1 MFLLLSNQRFRKFWL
16 GLLFNDAALAIEPLA
31 LGWLVLDITNSPL
44 WVGISAG
51 VAGVGMTLF
60 SPVAGVLADRYNR
73 KHLLILS
80 LLVQS
85 FAAIIL
91 GILLLMDLLQ
101 LYHALLFSFVSGL
114 TGSVK
119 FSCKMA
125 LTLDL
130 AGRNNLLKGIAA
142 NFFSMTI
149 MGVVAPLAGGLI
161 LVELGMGQAFFL
173 VGALLL
179 VSLMVVSLLKG
190 IESPQY
196 RGASHVDDFM
206 EGVRYVFRSPSVR
219 LLILAVMVSET
230 FGWAVESMLPV
241 IARDELGL
249 GPEGFSYL
257 MSAGALGAAV
267 TTVTIS
273 VVPNIENK
281 GKLVL
286 LGIIG
291 FGVGLIVFAF
301 SKLLI
306 LSLFCLAFTFGCGVA
321 FESGLSTL
329 IQEVIPDRMRGRV
342 LSFQTFCWGFSGMAG
357 FHAGPI
363 AALLGAP
370 IAVAIGGGVVA
381 LNGLRIARSL
391 LLLSKKLMENNQSE

>member
-16 GLLFNDAALAIEPLA
+16 GLLFNHAALAIEPLA

-51 VAGVGMTLF
+51 VAGIGMTLF

-73 KHLLILS
+73 KYLLMLS

-85 FAAIIL
+85 LAAIVL
-91 GILLLMDLLQ
+91 GILLVAGFLQ
-101 LYHALLFSFVSGL
+101 LYQALLFSFVSGL

-130 AGRNNLLKGIAA
+130 AGRQNLLKGVAA
-142 NFFSMTI
+142 NFFSMTV

-161 LVELGMGQAFFL
+161 LAELGMGQAFFL

-179 VSLMVVSLLKG
+179 VSLTVVSLLRG
-190 IESPQY
+190 IDSPQY
-196 RGASHVDDFM
+196 EPTRPVDDLI
-206 EGVRYVFRSPSVR
+206 EGIRYVFRSPAVR

-249 GPEGFSYL
+249 GPKGFSYL

-267 TTVTIS
+267 STVTIS
-273 VVPNIENK
+273 VVPSIENK
-281 GKLVL
+281 GRLVL

-291 FGVGLIVFAF
+291 FGIGLIVFAF
-301 SKLLI
+301 SNFFI
-306 LSLFCLAFTFGCGVA
+306 LSLLCLAFTFGCGVA
-321 FESGLSTL
+321 YESGLSTL

-363 AALLGAP
+363 AAVLGAP

-381 LNGLRIARSL
+381 LNGFRIARSL
-391 LLLSKKLMENNQSE
+391 LSLSRNLMDNNQVK

>member
-161 LVELGMGQAFFL
+161 LAELGMGQAFFL

-196 RGASHVDDFM
+196 RGVSHVDDFL
-206 EGVRYVFRSPSVR
+206 EGVRYMFRSPSVR

-241 IARDELGL
+241 IARDELSL

-321 FESGLSTL
+321 YESGLSTL

-370 IAVAIGGGVVA
+370 IAVAVGGGVVA
-381 LNGLRIARSL
+381 LNGFRIARSL
-391 LLLSKKLMENNQSE
+391 LLLSRKLMENNQSE

>member
-1 MFLLLSNQRFRKFWL
+1 M

-101 LYHALLFSFVSGL
+101 LYHALIFSFVSGL

-381 LNGLRIARSL
+381 LNGFRIARSL
-391 LLLSKKLMENNQSE
+391 LLLSRKLMENNQSE

>member
-179 VSLMVVSLLKG
+179 ISLMVVSLLKG

-391 LLLSKKLMENNQSE
+391 LLLAKKLMENNQSE

>member
-1 MFLLLSNQRFRKFWL
+1 M

-206 EGVRYVFRSPSVR
+206 EGLRYVFRSPSVR

-249 GPEGFSYL
+249 GPEGVSYL

>member
-1 MFLLLSNQRFRKFWL
+1 M

-91 GILLLMDLLQ
+91 GVLLLMDLLQ
-101 LYHALLFSFVSGL
+101 LYHALIFSFVSGL

-179 VSLMVVSLLKG
+179 VSLVVVSLLKG

-391 LLLSKKLMENNQSE
+391 LLLSKKLMENKQSE

>member
-1 MFLLLSNQRFRKFWL
+1 M

-85 FAAIIL
+85 LAAIIL
-91 GILLLMDLLQ
+91 GILLLMDFLQ

-161 LVELGMGQAFFL
+161 LAELGMGQAFL
-173 VGALLL
+173 LIGALLL

-196 RGASHVDDFM
+196 RGASHVDDFL
-206 EGVRYVFRSPSVR
+206 EGVRYMFRSPSVR

-291 FGVGLIVFAF
+291 FGIGLIVFAF

-321 FESGLSTL
+321 YESGLSTL

-370 IAVAIGGGVVA
+370 IAVAVGGGVVA
-381 LNGLRIARSL
+381 LNGFRIARSL
-391 LLLSKKLMENNQSE
+391 LLLSRKLMENNQSE

>member
-85 FAAIIL
+85 LAAIIL
-91 GILLLMDLLQ
+91 GILLLMDFLQ

-149 MGVVAPLAGGLI
+149 MGVIAPLAGGLI
-161 LVELGMGQAFFL
+161 LAESGMGQAFLL

-196 RGASHVDDFM
+196 RGASHVDDFL
-206 EGVRYVFRSPSVR
+206 EGVRYMFRSPSVR

-241 IARDELGL
+241 IARDELSL

-291 FGVGLIVFAF
+291 FGIGLIVFAF

-321 FESGLSTL
+321 YESGLSTL

-370 IAVAIGGGVVA
+370 IAVAVGGGVVA
-381 LNGLRIARSL
+381 LNGFRIARSL
-391 LLLSKKLMENNQSE
+391 LLLSRKLMENNQSE

>member
-91 GILLLMDLLQ
+91 GILLLMDLLK
-101 LYHALLFSFVSGL
+101 LYHALIFSFVSGL

>member
-1 MFLLLSNQRFRKFWL
+1 M

-206 EGVRYVFRSPSVR
+206 EGLRYVFRSPSVR

-381 LNGLRIARSL
+381 LNGFRIARSL

>member
-51 VAGVGMTLF
+51 VAGIGMTLF

-73 KHLLILS
+73 KYLLMLS

-85 FAAIIL
+85 LAAIVL
-91 GILLLMDLLQ
+91 GILLVAGFLQ
-101 LYHALLFSFVSGL
+101 LYQALLFSFVSGL

-130 AGRNNLLKGIAA
+130 AGRQNLVKGVAA
-142 NFFSMTI
+142 NFFSMTV

-161 LVELGMGQAFFL
+161 LAELGMGQAFFL

-179 VSLMVVSLLKG
+179 VSLTVVSLLRG
-190 IESPQY
+190 IDSPQY
-196 RGASHVDDFM
+196 EPTRPVDDLL
-206 EGVRYVFRSPSVR
+206 EGIRYVFRSPAVR

-249 GPEGFSYL
+249 GPKGFSYL

-267 TTVTIS
+267 STVTIS
-273 VVPNIENK
+273 VVPSIENK
-281 GKLVL
+281 GRLVL

-291 FGVGLIVFAF
+291 FGIGLIVFAF
-301 SKLLI
+301 SNFFI
-306 LSLFCLAFTFGCGVA
+306 LSLLCLAFTFGCGVA
-321 FESGLSTL
+321 YES
-329 IQEVIPDRMRGRV
+329 
-342 LSFQTFCWGFSGMAG
+342 
-357 FHAGPI
+357 
-363 AALLGAP
+363 
-370 IAVAIGGGVVA
+370 
-381 LNGLRIARSL
+381 
-391 LLLSKKLMENNQSE
+391 

>member
-1 MFLLLSNQRFRKFWL
+1 M

-85 FAAIIL
+85 LAAIIL
-91 GILLLMDLLQ
+91 GILLLMDFLQ
-101 LYHALLFSFVSGL
+101 LYHALLFSFASGL

-149 MGVVAPLAGGLI
+149 MGVIAPLAGGLI
-161 LVELGMGQAFFL
+161 LAESGMGQAFLL

-196 RGASHVDDFM
+196 RGSSHVDDFL
-206 EGVRYVFRSPSVR
+206 EGVRYMFRSPSVR

-291 FGVGLIVFAF
+291 FGIGLIVFAF

-321 FESGLSTL
+321 YESGLSTL

-370 IAVAIGGGVVA
+370 IAVAVGGGVVA
-381 LNGLRIARSL
+381 LNGFRIARSL
-391 LLLSKKLMENNQSE
+391 LLLSRKLMENNQSE

>member
-1 MFLLLSNQRFRKFWL
+1 M

-85 FAAIIL
+85 FAAIVL

-381 LNGLRIARSL
+381 LNGFRIARSL
-391 LLLSKKLMENNQSE
+391 LLLSRKLMENNQSE

>member
-1 MFLLLSNQRFRKFWL
+1 M

-85 FAAIIL
+85 LAAIIL
-91 GILLLMDLLQ
+91 GILLWMDFLQ

-161 LVELGMGQAFFL
+161 LAELGMGQAFFL

-196 RGASHVDDFM
+196 RGVSHVDDFL
-206 EGVRYVFRSPSVR
+206 EGVRYMFRSPSVR

-241 IARDELGL
+241 IARDELSL

-291 FGVGLIVFAF
+291 FGIGLIVFAF

-321 FESGLSTL
+321 YESGLSTL

-370 IAVAIGGGVVA
+370 IAVAVGGGVVA
-381 LNGLRIARSL
+381 LNGFRIARSL
-391 LLLSKKLMENNQSE
+391 LLLSRKLMENNQSE

>member
-1 MFLLLSNQRFRKFWL
+1 M

-219 LLILAVMVSET
+219 LLILAVLVSET

-363 AALLGAP
+363 AALLGSP

>member
-1 MFLLLSNQRFRKFWL
+1 M

-85 FAAIIL
+85 LAAIIL
-91 GILLLMDLLQ
+91 GILLLMDFLQ

-161 LVELGMGQAFFL
+161 LAELGMGQAFLL

-196 RGASHVDDFM
+196 RGASHVDDFL
-206 EGVRYVFRSPSVR
+206 EGVRYMFRSPSVR

-291 FGVGLIVFAF
+291 FGIGLIVFAF

-321 FESGLSTL
+321 YESGLSTL

-370 IAVAIGGGVVA
+370 IAVAVGGGVVA
-381 LNGLRIARSL
+381 LNGFRIARSL
-391 LLLSKKLMENNQSE
+391 LLLSRKVMENNQSE

>member
-1 MFLLLSNQRFRKFWL
+1 MFLLLSNPRFRKFWL

-85 FAAIIL
+85 LAAIIL
-91 GILLLMDLLQ
+91 GILLLMDFLQ

-161 LVELGMGQAFFL
+161 LAGLGMGQAFLL

-196 RGASHVDDFM
+196 RGASHVDDFL
-206 EGVRYVFRSPSVR
+206 EGVRYMFRSPSVR

-281 GKLVL
+281 GKLIL

-291 FGVGLIVFAF
+291 FGIGLIVFAF

-321 FESGLSTL
+321 YESGLSTL

-381 LNGLRIARSL
+381 LNGFRIARSL

>member
-1 MFLLLSNQRFRKFWL
+1 M

-85 FAAIIL
+85 LAAIIL
-91 GILLLMDLLQ
+91 GILLLMDFLE

-161 LVELGMGQAFFL
+161 LAELGMSQAFFL

-196 RGASHVDDFM
+196 RGASHVDDFL
-206 EGVRYVFRSPSVR
+206 EGVRYMFRSPSVR

-241 IARDELGL
+241 IARDELSL
-249 GPEGFSYL
+249 GPRGFSYL

-291 FGVGLIVFAF
+291 FGIGLIVFAF

-321 FESGLSTL
+321 YESGLSTL

-381 LNGLRIARSL
+381 LNGFRIARSL
-391 LLLSKKLMENNQSE
+391 LLLSRKLMENNQSE

>member
-1 MFLLLSNQRFRKFWL
+1 M

-85 FAAIIL
+85 LAAIIL
-91 GILLLMDLLQ
+91 GILLLMDFLE

-161 LVELGMGQAFFL
+161 LAELGMGQAFLL

-196 RGASHVDDFM
+196 RGASHVDDFL
-206 EGVRYVFRSPSVR
+206 EGVRYMFRSPSVR

-241 IARDELGL
+241 IARDELSL
-249 GPEGFSYL
+249 GPRGFSYH
-257 MSAGALGAAV
+257 MTAGALGAAV

-291 FGVGLIVFAF
+291 FGIGLIVFAF

-321 FESGLSTL
+321 YESGLSTL

-381 LNGLRIARSL
+381 LNGFRIARSL
-391 LLLSKKLMENNQSE
+391 LLLSRKLMENNQSE

>member
-1 MFLLLSNQRFRKFWL
+1 L

-101 LYHALLFSFVSGL
+101 LYHALIFSFVSGL

>member
-1 MFLLLSNQRFRKFWL
+1 M

-91 GILLLMDLLQ
+91 GILLLMNFLQ

-179 VSLMVVSLLKG
+179 VSLMIVSLLKG

-381 LNGLRIARSL
+381 LNGFRIARSL
-391 LLLSKKLMENNQSE
+391 LLLSRKLMENNQSE

>member
-1 MFLLLSNQRFRKFWL
+1 M

-85 FAAIIL
+85 LAAIIL
-91 GILLLMDLLQ
+91 GILLLMDFLQ

-161 LVELGMGQAFFL
+161 LAELGMGQAFFL

-196 RGASHVDDFM
+196 RGSSHVDDFL
-206 EGVRYVFRSPSVR
+206 EGVRYMFRSPSVR

-281 GKLVL
+281 GKLIL

-291 FGVGLIVFAF
+291 FGIGLIVFAF

-321 FESGLSTL
+321 YESGLSTL

-381 LNGLRIARSL
+381 LNGFRIARSL

>member
-1 MFLLLSNQRFRKFWL
+1 M

-381 LNGLRIARSL
+381 LNGFRIARSL
-391 LLLSKKLMENNQSE
+391 LLLSRKLMENNQSE

>member
-1 MFLLLSNQRFRKFWL
+1 L

-85 FAAIIL
+85 LAAIIL
-91 GILLLMDLLQ
+91 GILLLMDFLQ

-161 LVELGMGQAFFL
+161 LAESGMGQAFLL

-196 RGASHVDDFM
+196 RGSSHVDDFL
-206 EGVRYVFRSPSVR
+206 EGVRYMFRSPSVR

-241 IARDELGL
+241 IARDELSL

-291 FGVGLIVFAF
+291 FGIGLIVFAF

-321 FESGLSTL
+321 YESGLSTL

-370 IAVAIGGGVVA
+370 IAVAVGGGVVA
-381 LNGLRIARSL
+381 LNGFRIARSL
-391 LLLSKKLMENNQSE
+391 LLLSRKLMENNQSE

>member
-1 MFLLLSNQRFRKFWL
+1 LFLLLSNQRFRKFWL

-85 FAAIIL
+85 LAAIIL
-91 GILLLMDLLQ
+91 GILLLMDFLQ

-149 MGVVAPLAGGLI
+149 MGVIAPLAGGLI
-161 LVELGMGQAFFL
+161 LAESGMGQAFLL

-196 RGASHVDDFM
+196 RGSSHVDDFL
-206 EGVRYVFRSPSVR
+206 EGVRYMFRSPSVR

-241 IARDELGL
+241 IARDELSL

-291 FGVGLIVFAF
+291 FGIGLIVFAF

-321 FESGLSTL
+321 YESGLSTL

-370 IAVAIGGGVVA
+370 IAVAVGGGVVA
-381 LNGLRIARSL
+381 LNGFRIARSL
-391 LLLSKKLMENNQSE
+391 LLLSRKLMENNQSE

>member
-1 MFLLLSNQRFRKFWL
+1 M

-85 FAAIIL
+85 LAAIIL
-91 GILLLMDLLQ
+91 GILLLMDFLQ

-161 LVELGMGQAFFL
+161 LAELGMGQAFL
-173 VGALLL
+173 LIGALLL

-196 RGASHVDDFM
+196 RGASHVDDFL
-206 EGVRYVFRSPSVR
+206 EGVRYMFRSPSVR

-281 GKLVL
+281 GKLIL

-291 FGVGLIVFAF
+291 FGIGLIVFAF

-321 FESGLSTL
+321 YESGLSTL

-381 LNGLRIARSL
+381 LNGFRIARSL
-391 LLLSKKLMENNQSE
+391 LLLSRKVMENNQSE

>member
-1 MFLLLSNQRFRKFWL
+1 M

-85 FAAIIL
+85 LAAIIL
-91 GILLLMDLLQ
+91 GILLLMDFLQ

-161 LVELGMGQAFFL
+161 LAELGMGQAFFL

-196 RGASHVDDFM
+196 RGVSHVDDFL
-206 EGVRYVFRSPSVR
+206 EGVRYMFRSPSVR

-291 FGVGLIVFAF
+291 FGIGLIVFAF
-301 SKLLI
+301 TKLLI

-321 FESGLSTL
+321 YESGLSTL

-370 IAVAIGGGVVA
+370 IAVAVGGGVVA
-381 LNGLRIARSL
+381 LNGFRIARSL
-391 LLLSKKLMENNQSE
+391 LLLSRKLMENNQSE

>member
-51 VAGVGMTLF
+51 VAGIGMTLF

-73 KHLLILS
+73 KYLLMLS

-85 FAAIIL
+85 LAAILL
-91 GILLLMDLLQ
+91 GILLVAGFLQ
-101 LYHALLFSFVSGL
+101 LYQALLFSFVSGL

-130 AGRNNLLKGIAA
+130 AGRQNLLKGVAA
-142 NFFSMTI
+142 NFFSMTV

-161 LVELGMGQAFFL
+161 LAELGMGQAFFL

-179 VSLMVVSLLKG
+179 VSLTVVSLLRG
-190 IESPQY
+190 IDSPQY
-196 RGASHVDDFM
+196 EPTSPVDDLL
-206 EGVRYVFRSPSVR
+206 EGIRYVFRSPAVR

-249 GPEGFSYL
+249 GPKGFSYL

-267 TTVTIS
+267 STVTIS
-273 VVPNIENK
+273 VVPSIENK
-281 GKLVL
+281 GRLVL

-291 FGVGLIVFAF
+291 FGIGLIVFAF
-301 SKLLI
+301 SNFFI
-306 LSLFCLAFTFGCGVA
+306 LSLLCLAFTFGCGVA
-321 FESGLSTL
+321 YESGLSTL

-363 AALLGAP
+363 AAVLGAP

-381 LNGLRIARSL
+381 LNGFRIARSL
-391 LLLSKKLMENNQSE
+391 LSLSRKLIETNQVK

>member
-130 AGRNNLLKGIAA
+130 AGRNHLLKGIAA

-381 LNGLRIARSL
+381 LNGFRIARSL
-391 LLLSKKLMENNQSE
+391 LLLSRKLMENNQSE

>member
-1 MFLLLSNQRFRKFWL
+1 M

-85 FAAIIL
+85 LAAIIL
-91 GILLLMDLLQ
+91 GILLLMDFLQ

-161 LVELGMGQAFFL
+161 LAESGMGQAFLL

-196 RGASHVDDFM
+196 RGSSHVDDFL
-206 EGVRYVFRSPSVR
+206 EGVRYMFRSPSVR

-249 GPEGFSYL
+249 GPEGYSYL

-281 GKLVL
+281 GKLIL

-291 FGVGLIVFAF
+291 FGIGLIVFAF

-321 FESGLSTL
+321 YESGLSTL

-381 LNGLRIARSL
+381 LNGFRIARSL
-391 LLLSKKLMENNQSE
+391 LLLSRKLMENNQSE

>member
-1 MFLLLSNQRFRKFWL
+1 M

-381 LNGLRIARSL
+381 LNGFRIARSL

>member
-1 MFLLLSNQRFRKFWL
+1 M

-85 FAAIIL
+85 LAAIIL
-91 GILLLMDLLQ
+91 GILLLMDFLQ

-161 LVELGMGQAFFL
+161 LAELGMGQAFLL

-196 RGASHVDDFM
+196 RGSSHVDDFL
-206 EGVRYVFRSPSVR
+206 EGVRYMFRSPSVR

-281 GKLVL
+281 GKLIL

-291 FGVGLIVFAF
+291 FGIGLIVFAF

-321 FESGLSTL
+321 YESGLSTL

-381 LNGLRIARSL
+381 LNGFRIARSL
-391 LLLSKKLMENNQSE
+391 LLLSRKLMENNQSE

>member
-1 MFLLLSNQRFRKFWL
+1 L

-130 AGRNNLLKGIAA
+130 AGRNNLLKGVAA

-381 LNGLRIARSL
+381 LNGFRIARSL

>member
-1 MFLLLSNQRFRKFWL
+1 M

-85 FAAIIL
+85 LAAIIL
-91 GILLLMDLLQ
+91 GILLLMDFLQ

-130 AGRNNLLKGIAA
+130 AGRNNLLIGIAA

-161 LVELGMGQAFFL
+161 LAELGMGQAFLL

-196 RGASHVDDFM
+196 RGASHVDDFL
-206 EGVRYVFRSPSVR
+206 EGVRYMFRSPSVR

-281 GKLVL
+281 GKMIL

-291 FGVGLIVFAF
+291 FGIGLIVFAF

-321 FESGLSTL
+321 YESGLSTL

-370 IAVAIGGGVVA
+370 IAVAVGGGVVA
-381 LNGLRIARSL
+381 LNGFRIARSL
-391 LLLSKKLMENNQSE
+391 LLLSRKLMENNQSE

>member
-1 MFLLLSNQRFRKFWL
+1 M

-91 GILLLMDLLQ
+91 GILLLTDLLQ

-190 IESPQY
+190 IDSPQY

>member
-85 FAAIIL
+85 LAAIIL
-91 GILLLMDLLQ
+91 GILLLMDFLE

-161 LVELGMGQAFFL
+161 LAELGMGQAFLL
-173 VGALLL
+173 VGALLS

-196 RGASHVDDFM
+196 RGASHVDEFL
-206 EGVRYVFRSPSVR
+206 EGVRYMFRSPSVR

-241 IARDELGL
+241 IARDELSL
-249 GPEGFSYL
+249 GPRGFSYL

-291 FGVGLIVFAF
+291 FGIGLIVFAF

-321 FESGLSTL
+321 YESGLSTL

-381 LNGLRIARSL
+381 LNGFRIARSL
-391 LLLSKKLMENNQSE
+391 LLLSRKLMENNQSE

>member
-1 MFLLLSNQRFRKFWL
+1 M

-101 LYHALLFSFVSGL
+101 LYHALIFSFVSGL

-381 LNGLRIARSL
+381 LNGFRIARSL
-391 LLLSKKLMENNQSE
+391 LLLSKKLMENDQSE

>member
-1 MFLLLSNQRFRKFWL
+1 M

-85 FAAIIL
+85 LAAIIL
-91 GILLLMDLLQ
+91 GILLLMDFLQ

-161 LVELGMGQAFFL
+161 LAGLGMGQAFLL

-196 RGASHVDDFM
+196 RGASHVDDFL
-206 EGVRYVFRSPSVR
+206 EGVRYMFRSPSVR

-281 GKLVL
+281 GKLIL

-291 FGVGLIVFAF
+291 FGIGLIVFAF

-321 FESGLSTL
+321 YESGLSTL

-381 LNGLRIARSL
+381 LNGFRIARSL

>member
-1 MFLLLSNQRFRKFWL
+1 M

-85 FAAIIL
+85 LAAIIL
-91 GILLLMDLLQ
+91 GILLLMDFLQ

-161 LVELGMGQAFFL
+161 LAELGMGQAFFL
-173 VGALLL
+173 VGVLLL
-179 VSLMVVSLLKG
+179 VSLMVVSLFFFECFL
-190 IESPQY
+190 EFS
-196 RGASHVDDFM
+196 S
-206 EGVRYVFRSPSVR
+206 
-219 LLILAVMVSET
+219 
-230 FGWAVESMLPV
+230 
-241 IARDELGL
+241 
-249 GPEGFSYL
+249 GFFQDHL
-257 MSAGALGAAV
+257 F
-267 TTVTIS
+267 
-273 VVPNIENK
+273 
-281 GKLVL
+281 LV
-286 LGIIG
+286 
-291 FGVGLIVFAF
+291 
-301 SKLLI
+301 
-306 LSLFCLAFTFGCGVA
+306 
-321 FESGLSTL
+321 
-329 IQEVIPDRMRGRV
+329 
-342 LSFQTFCWGFSGMAG
+342 
-357 FHAGPI
+357 
-363 AALLGAP
+363 
-370 IAVAIGGGVVA
+370 
-381 LNGLRIARSL
+381 
-391 LLLSKKLMENNQSE
+391 